1 MTSGFGVAARRAA
14 IARARASYLDAC
26 ELDVAVR
33 KPGNVSRQSAGHGMQ
48 AELFSASAR
57 ASVGPMFRP
66 GARVGDRIEA
76 AVAATWGAAGCNTNL
91 GIVLLCAPI
100 ARAVELHP
108 QADEPVALRAAV
120 EAVLT
125 DLDVDD
131 ARAAY
136 RAIAQARPGGLGSAP
151 AEDVHGVPSLGL
163 REAMA
168 LAGERDRIARQ
179 YRDGYAELF
188 ELDLASLAAALPGR
202 AADRHGPV
210 AAAVTDAVQRVYLA
224 FLASRPDS
232 HIVRKHGAALAH
244 SVMGA
249 AQRWQARAAAGV
261 RLDADPGFAAWDLEL
276 KAAGLNPGT
285 SADFTVAALFAAGL
299 VAPRAAPR

>member
-1 MTSGFGVAARRAA
+1 MNPGPRAAQRSA
-14 IARARASYLDAC
+14 IARAQASYLDAC

-33 KPGNVSRQSAGHGMQ
+33 KPGNVSRESAGHGMQ
-48 AELFSASAR
+48 AALFSASAR
-57 ASVGPMFRP
+57 ASAGPMFEP

-76 AVAATWGAAGCNTNL
+76 AVAATWDVVGCNTNL

-108 QADEPVALRAAV
+108 EADEPVALRTAI
-120 EAVLT
+120 EDVLA

-151 AEDVHGVPSLGL
+151 AEDVHSVPSLGL
-163 REAMA
+163 RAAMA
-168 LAGERDRIARQ
+168 LAAERDRIARQ

-188 ELDLASLAAALPGR
+188 ELGLPPLAAALSSLSTAR
-202 AADRHGPV
+202 RGPV
-210 AAAVTDAVQRVYLA
+210 AAGVTDVVQRVYLA

-249 AQRWQARAAAGV
+249 AQHWQDRALAGAH
-261 RLDADPGFAAWDLEL
+261 LDADPGFVAWDLEL

-285 SADFTVAALFAAGL
+285 SADFTVAALFLAGL
-299 VAPRAAPR
+299 VTPRAAAR

>member
-1 MTSGFGVAARRAA
+1 MTPAPGAAQRAA
-14 IARARASYLDAC
+14 IERAQASYLDAC

-33 KPGNVSRQSAGHGMQ
+33 KPGNVSWLSAGHGMK
-48 AELFSASAR
+48 AALFSASAR
-57 ASVGPMFRP
+57 ASAGPLFRP

-76 AVAATWGAAGCNTNL
+76 AVAATWDVAGCNTNL

-108 QADEPVALRAAV
+108 EADAPIALRAAI
-120 EAVLT
+120 EAVLA

-151 AEDVHGVPSLGL
+151 AEDVHGVPSLDL
-163 REAMA
+163 RAAMA
-168 LAGERDRIARQ
+168 LAAERDRIARQ
-179 YRDGYAELF
+179 YRDGYADLF
-188 ELDLASLAAALPGR
+188 ELDLAALATALSSLSMRQRGQVP
-202 AADRHGPV
+202 
-210 AAAVTDAVQRVYLA
+210 AAVTDTVQRVYLA

-244 SVMGA
+244 SVMTA
-249 AQRWQARAAAGV
+249 AQRWQALAAAGAH
-261 RLDADPGFAAWDLEL
+261 LDADPAFVAWDLEL

-285 SADFTVAALFAAGL
+285 SADFTVAALFLAGL
-299 VAPRAAPR
+299 VAPRAAAR

>member
-1 MTSGFGVAARRAA
+1 VNPGPSAAQRSA
-14 IARARASYLDAC
+14 IARAQASYLDAC

-33 KPGNVSRQSAGHGMQ
+33 KPGNVSRESAGHGMQ
-48 AELFSASAR
+48 AALFSASAR
-57 ASVGPMFRP
+57 ASAGPMFEP

-76 AVAATWGAAGCNTNL
+76 AVAATWDVAGCNTNL

-108 QADEPVALRAAV
+108 EADEPAVLRAAI
-120 EAVLT
+120 ESVLA

-151 AEDVHGVPSLGL
+151 AEDVHSVPSIGL
-163 REAMA
+163 RAAMA
-168 LAGERDRIARQ
+168 LAAERDRIARQ

-188 ELDLASLAAALPGR
+188 ELGLPPLAAALSSLSTGR
-202 AADRHGPV
+202 RGPV
-210 AAAVTDAVQRVYLA
+210 AAVVTDAVQRVYLA

-249 AQRWQARAAAGV
+249 AQRWQSLAVAGAP
-261 RLDADPGFAAWDLEL
+261 LDADPDFVAWDLEL

-285 SADFTVAALFAAGL
+285 SADFTVAALFIAGL
-299 VAPRAAPR
+299 VAPRAAAR